1 MDAQHYDDAI
11 VQYSAALALDP
22 AFPQVIL
29 VRRSK
34 AYVAKGLWGDALEDA
49 NRVRCFCLRSSRLSD
64 AKLSG
69 DNV

>member
-1 MDAQHYDDAI
+1 MDAQHHDDAI

-22 AFPQVIL
+22 AFPQDIL
-29 VRRSK
+29 IKRCK
-34 AYVAKGLWGDALEDA
+34 EYVAKGLWEDALEDA
-49 NRVRCFCLRSSRLSD
+49 NRVRCFCLRSSRLTD